1 MTLSAPLLCEGLAAL
16 ADPGGSRKGVERL
29 LPVDLGVHLF
39 QLDGQIL
46 CRSIRG

>member
-1 MTLSAPLLCEGLAAL
+1 MTLSAPLLLKPSPRWPIRAVRAEGI
-16 ADPGGSRKGVERL
+16 ERL

-39 QLDGQIL
+39 QLDGQIF